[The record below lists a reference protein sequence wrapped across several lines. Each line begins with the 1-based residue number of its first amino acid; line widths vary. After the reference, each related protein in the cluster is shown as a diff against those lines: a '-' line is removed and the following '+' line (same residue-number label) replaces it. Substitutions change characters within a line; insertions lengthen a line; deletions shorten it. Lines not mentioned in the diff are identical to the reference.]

1 VLKKITLKVQFMKK
15 YIFALMLIASSI
27 SSVWAQSSQSVS
39 DKEYM
44 RNPLWIEMMDEAS
57 PNFFE
62 VEKAYELYFSK
73 HEKPE
78 GEHDVI
84 GEYAERQKTPSKRKQ
99 RKISAENDLRFA
111 VKKYELWHDQTLP
124 YVQPDGRILGTEE
137 RLAIWESQKSK

>member
-1 VLKKITLKVQFMKK
+1 MKK
-15 YIFALMLIASSI
+15 YIFALMFIASTI
-27 SSVWAQSSQSVS
+27 SSTRAQSSQSIS

-44 RNPLWIEMMDEAS
+44 RSPLWIAMMDEPN

-99 RKISAENDLRFA
+99 RKISIENDLRFA
-111 VKKYELWHDQTLP
+111 VKRYELWHDQTLP
-124 YVQPDGRILGTEE
+124 YVQADGRILTTEE
-137 RLAIWESQKSK
+137 RLAIWKSQQSK

>member
-1 VLKKITLKVQFMKK
+1 MKK
-15 YIFALMLIASSI
+15 YIFALVFITSCI
-27 SSVWAQSSQSVS
+27 SSAWAQNNQNVS

-44 RNPLWIEMMDEAS
+44 KAPLWIAMMDEAN

-124 YVQPDGRILGTEE
+124 YVQPDGRILSIAE